1 MHLILVL
8 SNGTEIDAGYVG
20 VKDNDDDDD
29 DTGDTPSN
37 PGATTYIVT
46 FKDHDGTVLKT
57 ETVEAGKAATAPAD
71 PTREGY
77 EFIGWDKDFSNIT
90 GDLIVTARYE
100 KSSLP
105 TFTMETIYVSAGDT
119 RQDMLV
125 SLENNPGIAGLQ
137 VILEYND
144 QVLTVAKVGNE
155 EAFDGLSYQK
165 PANYKNGCTLLWY
178 GAEPDEIMDSDAFY
192 IRFSIA
198 ADAPAGTYPVKLIV
212 VKAYDVD
219 KNNVEV
225 VIISGNVIVE

>member
-1 MHLILVL
+1 MR
-8 SNGTEIDAGYVG
+8 S
-20 VKDNDDDDD
+20 
-29 DTGDTPSN
+29 
-37 PGATTYIVT
+37 
-46 FKDHDGTVLKT
+46 
-57 ETVEAGKAATAPAD
+57 
-71 PTREGY
+71 
-77 EFIGWDKDFSNIT
+77 
-90 GDLIVTARYE
+90 
-100 KSSLP
+100 
-105 TFTMETIYVSAGDT
+105 
-119 RQDMLV
+119 
-125 SLENNPGIAGLQ
+125 AGLQ